1 MARVEV
7 LIVGAGPTGLVLA
20 LWLAQQGI
28 CARIVDKTAGPGTTS
43 RALAVQARTLE
54 LYSQLGLA
62 DEVVAAGMRNPGFN
76 LWVGGERKAHLS
88 FARAG
93 AHLTP
98 YSFLLVYPQDQ
109 HEALLV
115 RRLEQMGVPVERNTE
130 LLDFEDKGDHVTARL
145 RMADGAEER
154 CEATFLAGCD
164 GARSP
169 VRHQLGASFEG
180 GTYEH
185 IFYVAD
191 VKISGPAANGE
202 VNISLDQSDF
212 VAILSYSS
220 DGHARLIGTV
230 REDRAGQ
237 AEQLT
242 FEDVSQRAIARLRL
256 TIDEVKWFSTYHVH
270 HRVTNRY
277 RQGRVFLLGD
287 AAHIHSPAGGQG
299 MNTGIGD
306 AINLAWKLKAVLR
319 GEAGDSLLDS
329 YEPERI
335 AFAKKLVETTDRV
348 FTFVTAE
355 GSFADFVRMHV
366 APLFATAVDHI
377 DAVKEFM
384 FRVLSQTMVSYHDSP
399 LSEGTAGHIKGGDR
413 LPWVR
418 VDGSDNYEPLAA
430 IAWQVHVY
438 GQASSDLRAW
448 CEARGMA
455 LHEFAWHEAHDQA
468 GLARDAAYLLR
479 PDTYVAL
486 AEPGGSAQALNRY
499 FSERGFT
506 KFASVD
512 VDRR

>member
-1 MARVEV
+1 MARVDV

-20 LWLAQQGI
+20 LWLAQQGVGV
-28 CARIVDKTAGPGTTS
+28 RIVDKTPGPGTTS

-54 LYSQLGLA
+54 LYRQLGLA
-62 DEVVAAGMRNPGFN
+62 DEVLAAGKRNPGFN

-88 FARAG
+88 FAQAG
-93 AHLTP
+93 AQLTP
-98 YSFLLVYPQDQ
+98 YPFLLVYPQDQ

-115 RRLEQMGVPVERNTE
+115 RHLEQMGVPVERNTE
-130 LLDFEDKGDHVTARL
+130 LLDFDDKGDHVAARL
-145 RMADGAEER
+145 RKPDGTMET

-169 VRHQLGASFEG
+169 IRHQLGARFEG

-212 VAILSYSS
+212 VAILAYSD

-256 TIDEVKWFSTYHVH
+256 TIDEVKWFSTYRVH
-270 HRVTNRY
+270 HRITDRY

-319 GEAGDSLLDS
+319 GDAGDTLLDS

-355 GSFADFVRMHV
+355 GGFADFVRMHV

-384 FRVLSQTMVSYHDSP
+384 FRVLSQTMVSYHTSP
-399 LSEGTAGHIKGGDR
+399 LSEGTAGHVKGGDR

-418 VDGSDNYEPLAA
+418 ADTVDNYAPLTA
-430 IAWQVHVY
+430 IEWQVHVY
-438 GQASSDLRAW
+438 GQATPDLRAW
-448 CEARGMA
+448 CEARDIA
-455 LHEFAWHEAHDQA
+455 LHEFAWHDEYDKA
-468 GLARDAAYLLR
+468 GMARNAAYLLR

-486 AEPGGSAQALNRY
+486 AEPGGSAQALSRY
-499 FSERGFT
+499 FSERAFT
-506 KFASVD
+506 KFA
-512 VDRR
+512 